1 LFNQEND
8 NESDFC
14 ESYKSQVL
22 GANEEH
28 EEQSLF
34 STLIKL
40 VTILILLLAIGGI
53 SFYGYHYFTNNRG
66 VNSDTVLPLSA
77 QTQDKGTIDD
87 EELVVT
93 LEEPKEVNVAE
104 VPAIKEIEEPKV
116 VNVVQVSSIKEV
128 EKPKVVNVIHLPI
141 TKEKVEE
148 PEIEKLPEVKVPK
161 TVTEETDI
169 DKMANAIKIEI
180 AKSEIKEEQE
190 LKAKE
195 KLIENRKSEASLK
208 VPSISTSAPEAQYL
222 EELAKLSNEID
233 KDRNK

>member
-22 GANEEH
+22 GANEEQ

-66 VNSDTVLPLSA
+66 LNSDTVLPLSA
-77 QTQDKGTIDD
+77 QTQEQGTIDD

-93 LEEPKEVNVAE
+93 LEEPKAIKKVAEPKAVNVVQ
-104 VPAIKEIEEPKV
+104 VPTIKEVAEPNV
-116 VNVVQVSSIKEV
+116 VNVVQ
-128 EKPKVVNVIHLPI
+128 LPI

-148 PEIEKLPEVKVPK
+148 PEIEKIVEIKVPK
-161 TVTEETDI
+161 IVTEETEI

-208 VPSISTSAPEAQYL
+208 VPTISTSAPEAQYL

>member
-34 STLIKL
+34 GTLIKL

-53 SFYGYHYFTNNRG
+53 SFYGYHYFTNKKELNG
-66 VNSDTVLPLSA
+66 VTLPLSA
-77 QTQDKGTIDD
+77 QTQEKETVDD
-87 EELVVT
+87 DSLVVT
-93 LEEPKEVNVAE
+93 LEEEKKVNDVK
-104 VPAIKEIEEPKV
+104 VLPIEELKEPKIEKV
-116 VNVVQVSSIKEV
+116 VQ
-128 EKPKVVNVIHLPI
+128 LPL

-148 PEIEKLPEVKVPK
+148 PKIEKIVEVKVPK
-161 TVTEETDI
+161 IVTEETDI

-180 AKSEIKEEQE
+180 AKSEIKEEE
-190 LKAKE
+190 ENKKKE
-195 KLIENRKSEASLK
+195 KLIESRKSEASLK
-208 VPSISTSAPEAQYL
+208 VPTISTSAPEAQYL
-222 EELAKLSNEID
+222 EELAELSNEID

>member
-34 STLIKL
+34 GTLIQL
-40 VTILILLLAIGGI
+40 VIILILLLAIGGI
-53 SFYGYHYFTNNRG
+53 SFYGYHYFTNKKAL
-66 VNSDTVLPLSA
+66 NSSMLPLSA
-77 QTQDKGTIDD
+77 QTQDKGAIDD

-93 LEEPKEVNVAE
+93 LEEPKEANVAK
-104 VPAIKEIEEPKV
+104 VSAIKEIEEPKV
-116 VNVVQVSSIKEV
+116 VNVVQVPSVKEV

-148 PEIEKLPEVKVPK
+148 PESEKIPEVKVSK

-169 DKMANAIKIEI
+169 EKMANAIKIEI
-180 AKSEIKEEQE
+180 AKSEIKEEQK

-208 VPSISTSAPEAQYL
+208 VPTISTSAPEAQYL

-233 KDRNK
+233 RERKK